1 MLSKYYDAKDDNLMN
16 NKIIQEETLTN
27 KETFLAVYQ
36 YALKKA
42 DSTLLKTFLMGLAAG
57 VFIGIAYIG
66 SIYAS
71 RGLPDNGIKN
81 LIFGGVFTLAIT
93 MIVFMGGEMF
103 TSNSMMFLPVI
114 KKQIKVTRML
124 ANLVVVLL
132 GNFVGCFIL
141 SLLTW
146 WAGFFDNQAFLQ
158 NAYNI
163 VAHKLAMP
171 WWKAFFSGILC
182 NFLVA
187 GSIYIS
193 CATRSSTAK
202 FVLIFLVIFV
212 FALSGFSHVVA
223 NSYLWGIIPLF
234 NIYNI
239 STSFNDFLQFGYQIQ
254 LPTLFGNFL
263 GGGILLPGL
272 YYLIFKKELPKMII

>member
-1 MLSKYYDAKDDNLMN
+1 MDN
-16 NKIIQEETLTN
+16 KPIQEETLTN
-27 KETFLAVYQ
+27 KETFIAVYQ

-42 DSTLLKTFLMGLAAG
+42 DSPISKTFLMGLASG
-57 VFIGIAYIG
+57 LFIGIAYIAA
-66 SIYAS
+66 IYAS
-71 RGLPDNGIKN
+71 RSLADTGVKN
-81 LIFGGVFTLAIT
+81 LVFGGVFTVAIT

-114 KKQIKVTRML
+114 KKQIKFWKML
-124 ANLVVVLL
+124 VNLIVVLL
-132 GNFVGCFIL
+132 GNFIGCFIL
-141 SLLTW
+141 SLFTW
-146 WAGFFDNQAFLQ
+146 LSGFFDNKAFLE

-163 VAHKLAMP
+163 VNHKLSIP

-202 FVLIFLVIFV
+202 FLLIFLLIFV

-223 NSYLWGIIPLF
+223 NSYLWGLIPLF
-234 NIYNI
+234 NIYDI
-239 STSFNDFLQFGYQIQ
+239 STNINDFLKFGYQIQ
-254 LPTLFGNFL
+254 VPTLFGNFL
-263 GGGILLPGL
+263 GGGVFLPGL
-272 YYLIFKKELPKMII
+272 YYLIFKKELPKTII